1 MSKMKEPSY
10 LPPFT
15 VTTKAINLV
24 AEISALIGRYVIR
37 LEKSDGLR
45 LRKVNR
51 IKTIHSSLAIEGN
64 KLSEDQV
71 RDIIDG
77 KSVIAPL
84 REIQEVKNAMNT
96 YELYSKLNPFSE
108 KDLLKAHAVMMNS
121 LTDDAGRFRHG
132 GVGVFAGE
140 KCVHLAPPA
149 TRVPF
154 LIGDLFVETN
164 KSKSF
169 ILGYTLDSDYWNQG
183 IASEIVSA
191 FLEYM
196 KNELLYGKAICY
208 AYKDNVRSIH
218 LLKKLGF
225 KKFSESFFYGDEG
238 YVKLL

>member
-1 MSKMKEPSY
+1 MILETPRLYLRHFKEEDA
-10 LPPFT
+10 F
-15 VTTKAINLV
+15 
-24 AEISALIGRYVIR
+24 R
-37 LEKSDGLR
+37 
-45 LRKVNR
+45 
-51 IKTIHSSLAIEGN
+51 
-64 KLSEDQV
+64 LSEY
-71 RDIIDG
+71 RD
-77 KSVIAPL
+77 KREVSRYQTWHRYSVADAKRRIAHCL
-84 REIQEVKNAMNT
+84 R
-96 YELYSKLNPFSE
+96 NPNIKE
-108 KDLLKAHAVMMNS
+108 KGNYQFAVVLKENN
-121 LTDDAGRFRHG
+121 L
-132 GVGVFAGE
+132 
-140 KCVHLAPPA
+140 
-149 TRVPF
+149 